1 MAEPSAPLRRSFWW
15 RALATGGLSLVFTG
29 ALGAGALLHVGLA
42 PTRRMA
48 SALLTD
54 LLSRT
59 FTGRVV
65 IERIGHIDADGF
77 DDATA
82 NVYDPEGRRVLAVT
96 GLRGHSSLLRLA
108 RTLIRGGDID
118 IVIPHARVEHAEVEI
133 VSDEQG
139 AISLA
144 RAFTPRPPKA
154 ARSPA
159 TTPTR
164 VRVWLPDAQVGVA
177 HVHGGIAGL
186 HDVEVD
192 LARVQGSVL
201 AGNDR
206 TSIKVERYSLNAHGL
221 VPSTLQGTSATYLD
235 MPSSTGKKL
244 SVWAT
249 FDGFLGD
256 VQVAARAGLDGSDLD
271 LAADIPKARPESV
284 RELLPAWPIFD
295 DAGVHVEAKGPPAGL
310 AVKGDATVGAGRASF
325 SGDLSLE
332 GGVTTKL
339 AVNARNV
346 DLRSLAQAAPSA
358 NLSASGQVNLAVHDG
373 AVDGSAELETGA
385 FRIDPIDVP
394 PASVT
399 AKLHGG
405 AVSGRASLHDPA
417 LTSEIDYDV
426 HRGDGGDAIVG
437 IDWTA
442 RAPEIARIPWLA
454 KVGNGQARWHAKG
467 QIARGALDARIDA
480 SVAGFQRPR
489 VALEQANI
497 TGSLRGPIAHPG
509 VSASLKGQKLAAGPL
524 FFPNVQATAEGAL
537 TRPTIAVTGSGEH
550 ATTLSAK
557 AAIEPR
563 AGGAKLGGIE
573 FRAEREGIALAGKV
587 GSIEVGGDRVRL
599 EGVAVEGAGG
609 PIRGSFAV
617 SESSLHAQLSSP
629 GTDLKKLGKVLLP
642 GIPVEGLLS
651 FDIDADLAGK
661 SEKGHARVI
670 LDGGSLAGLSGVHAE
685 AEASVDERH
694 FTGGADVRVGELG
707 SITASATDAELG
719 GPMLRGSSWLAAS
732 GKLQVE
738 STVVLDQLRQQVPIA
753 MAFLSDAGGT
763 LRSRLIVGR
772 EDLETHRAHATAAS
786 ELPPPDLDLVVWSDH
801 LHAAIRGE
809 GKIIGTSPPAFVTE
823 NVDVQVGL
831 HVEGETQRSQL
842 TARLVDAQGMLVGLT
857 ALGQLPVREIW
868 QTPQKAVS
876 KLADL
881 PITAQLTLPRRSLED
896 YPEMLRPPGVN
907 GELEAAGRF
916 TGSVRAPAA
925 TLNLR
930 GYGIQPSSSA
940 LALPV
945 DLDVEGK
952 YDGEKL
958 EARLYAKRPQGVVLD
973 AVTQIKVALKD
984 LLAPKEAR
992 PATWWEANGA
1002 AHLLGFPL
1010 GSLPALAD
1018 NQVAGLANGTLTFTG
1033 INRDPVIGG
1042 QVDLT
1047 QLTIDKASFPRG
1059 VALLRVAQGG
1069 LLASA
1074 KLDQASGGASV
1085 TANARLGWLSAIAP
1099 EIDTDEP
1106 LDLYVEAHDFRAA
1119 ALYPLIF
1126 RGIFTYFDGKLNGTL
1141 HLHQEKQK
1149 AERVQTVDGN
1159 FDLDDGVFQIPQIGQ
1174 EFTQAKAHLLV
1185 TRTGE
1190 VQVNDVSANGATG
1203 RLSASG
1209 TMLLK
1214 GFSFASAEGTVKVAE
1229 KESIPLTFEGVS
1241 LGQAWGTLALHAKKA
1256 DDHTIKLDI
1265 DVPTF
1270 HTDLPESSSRAVEAL
1285 ADHPDIKVGV
1295 RSSEGE
1301 LTTVALGA
1309 EQEKRSQDA
1318 LAWHVTGFLGQD
1330 VQIKRGTGI
1339 TMWLTGEPVI
1349 DLTDEAHV
1357 SGYLNLRSGA
1367 VEVFGKPFEIEHG
1380 SVKFDNDEPGN
1391 PLVTVTARW
1400 DAPNGMRIYADFA
1413 GHLKDKDPLRFRS
1426 EPQLPQ
1432 EKILMVL
1439 LLGADVI
1446 DNSSQQSSQGK
1457 DLLVAGGG
1465 VAAMKLNQALS
1476 KVTPGV
1482 STRVATDEQSP
1493 TPEVAIQLGPKVTA
1507 QVSYR
1512 TKAPTPGEQ
1521 PDRVLLTVDWNFR
1534 HNWSIGTTVGDRGS
1548 SVLDL
1553 IWQYRY

>member
-1 MAEPSAPLRRSFWW
+1 MPESQASTKRSAWR
-15 RALATGGLSLVFTG
+15 RALAIGGLAVVFTG

-42 PTRRMA
+42 PTRRIA

-65 IERIGHIDADGF
+65 IERIGHIDPDGF
-77 DDATA
+77 EDATA
-82 NVYDPEGRRVLAVT
+82 TVYDPEGRRVLAVT
-96 GLRGHSSLLRLA
+96 GLRGQSSLLRLA
-108 RTLIRGGDID
+108 RTLIRGGDIA
-118 IVIPHARVEHAEVEI
+118 IVIPHARVEHADVEI

-139 AISLA
+139 AVSLA
-144 RAFTPRPPKA
+144 RAFTPRPAK
-154 ARSPA
+154 SPRA
-159 TTPTR
+159 PSATPTR
-164 VRVWLPDAQVGVA
+164 ARVWLPDVQVGTA
-177 HVHGGIAGL
+177 HVNGGIAGL

-201 AGNDR
+201 AGTDR
-206 TSIKVERYSLNAHGL
+206 TSIKVVRYSLNAHGL
-221 VPSTLQGTSATYLD
+221 TPSTLEGTSATYLD

-244 SVWAT
+244 SLWTT
-249 FDGFLGD
+249 FDGFVGD
-256 VQVAARAGLDGSDLD
+256 VQVAAHAGLDGSDLD
-271 LAADIPKARPESV
+271 LSADIPKARPESV
-284 RELLPAWPIFD
+284 RELFPAWPIFD
-295 DAGVHVEAKGPPAGL
+295 DVGVHVEAKGPPSGL

-325 SGDLSLE
+325 GGDLSLE
-332 GGVTTKL
+332 GGVATKL
-339 AVNARNV
+339 AVSARNV
-346 DLRSLAQAAPSA
+346 DLRSLAVGAPSA
-358 NLSASGQVNLAVHDG
+358 NLSASGQVNLAVHGG

-399 AKLHGG
+399 AKLKDG
-405 AVSGRASLHDPA
+405 AVSGRATLHDLA
-417 LTSEIDYDV
+417 LMSDIDYEV
-426 HRGDGGDAIVG
+426 HRGDGGDAVVG

-442 RAPEIARIPWLA
+442 RTAEIARIPWLA
-454 KVGNGQARWHAKG
+454 KIGSGQARWHAKG

-480 SVAGFQRPR
+480 NVARFQRPG
-489 VALEQANI
+489 VALEQASIN
-497 TGSLRGPIAHPG
+497 GSLRGPLTHPG
-509 VSASLKGQKLAAGPL
+509 VSASLRGQRLSAGPL
-524 FFPNVQATAEGAL
+524 FFPDVQATADGPL
-537 TRPTIAVTGSGEH
+537 TRPTISVTGSGDH

-557 AAIEPR
+557 TSIEPR
-563 AGGAKLGGIE
+563 AGGAKLAGIE

-587 GSIEVGGDRVRL
+587 GSIEVNSDRVRL
-599 EGVAVEGAGG
+599 EDVAVEGAGG
-609 PIRGSFAV
+609 PIKGSFAV
-617 SESSLHAQLSSP
+617 SESSLHARLSSS

-642 GIPVEGLLS
+642 GIPIDGSLS

-661 SEKGHARVI
+661 SERGHARLI
-670 LDGGSLAGLSGVHAE
+670 LENGSFAGLTGVHAQ
-685 AEASVDERH
+685 AEASVDERN
-694 FTGGADVRVGELG
+694 FSGGADVRVGELG
-707 SITASATDAELG
+707 SITASAVDAQLG
-719 GPMLRGSSWLAAS
+719 GPMLRASSWLGAA

-738 STVVLDQLRQQVPIA
+738 STVALDQLRQQVPLA
-753 MAFLSDAGGT
+753 MALLSDAGGT
-763 LRSRLIVGR
+763 LRARLILGR

-786 ELPPPDLDLVVWSDH
+786 EQPPPDVDLVVWSDH
-801 LHAAIRGE
+801 LRATVRGE
-809 GKIIGTSPPAFVTE
+809 SKIIGSSPPAFVTE
-823 NVDVQVGL
+823 NVDVQLGL
-831 HVEGETQRSQL
+831 HLEGESQHTQL
-842 TARLVDAQGMLVGLT
+842 TARLVDAQGMLAGLT
-857 ALGQLPVREIW
+857 ALGQLPMREIW
-868 QTPQKAVS
+868 QAPQKALG

-896 YPEMLRPPGVN
+896 YPATLRPPGVS
-907 GELEAAGRF
+907 GEVEAAGRF

-925 TLNLR
+925 SLNLR
-930 GYGIQPSSSA
+930 GYGIQPASSG

-952 YDGEKL
+952 YDGEKV

-984 LLAPKEAR
+984 LMAPKEAR
-992 PATWWEANGA
+992 PATWWEASGA
-1002 AHLLGFPL
+1002 AHLLSFPL

-1018 NQVAGLANGTLTFTG
+1018 SQVAGLASGTLTFTG

-1042 QVDLT
+1042 QIDLQ

-1069 LLASA
+1069 VLASA
-1074 KLDQASGGASV
+1074 KLDQANGGASI
-1085 TANARLGWLSAIAP
+1085 TATARVGWPSAIAP
-1099 EIDTDEP
+1099 ALDSDEP
-1106 LDLYVEAHDFRAA
+1106 VDLYLEAHDFRAA

-1149 AERVQTVDGN
+1149 AARVQTVDGV
-1159 FDLDDGVFQIPQIGQ
+1159 FDLNDGVFQIPQIGQ

-1185 TRTGE
+1185 TRSGE
-1190 VQVNDVSANGATG
+1190 VQISDVSARGATG

-1214 GFSFASAEGTVKVAE
+1214 GFGFASAEGSVKVAE
-1229 KESIPLTFEGVS
+1229 KESIPMTIEGVS
-1241 LGQAWGTLALHAKKA
+1241 LGQAWGSLTLHAKKG
-1256 DDHTIKLDI
+1256 DDNTIKLDI

-1270 HTDLPESSSRAVEAL
+1270 HTDLPESSSRAVEVL

-1295 RSSEGE
+1295 MDREGE
-1301 LTTVALGA
+1301 LSAVALAA
-1309 EQEKRSQDA
+1309 EQPKRSEDA
-1318 LAWHVTGFLGQD
+1318 LAWHVTLYLGQD

-1339 TMWLTGEPVI
+1339 KIDLTGQPVI

-1357 SGYLNLRSGA
+1357 SGEVNLRSGTI
-1367 VEVFGKPFEIEHG
+1367 EVFGRPFVIEHG
-1380 SVKFDNDEPGN
+1380 TIKFEGDNSN
-1391 PLVTVTARW
+1391 PYLTVTARW
-1400 DAPNGMRIYADFA
+1400 DAPNDIRVYADFI
-1413 GHLKDKDPLRFRS
+1413 GHLRDKDALKFRSDQIPKDKVLAF
-1426 EPQLPQ
+1426 
-1432 EKILMVL
+1432 L
-1439 LLGADVI
+1439 LLGDS
-1446 DNSSQQSSQGK
+1446 NSSQNDMSQSNNQ
-1457 DLLVAGGG
+1457 LVVAGGG
-1465 VAAMKLNQALS
+1465 ALSMAVNQALS

-1482 STRVATDEQSP
+1482 TTRVATDQQSP

-1512 TKAPTPGEQ
+1512 TKVPTPGEQ